1 MPTGHFTIGDL
12 SFSFEGD
19 LKELAHCQEIIRE
32 IQRAEQRLRRAAGA
46 QEVRLIYDR
55 DLEGERGTFDKMRLR
70 AYDGSTNYT
79 LDIGV
84 TDNNP
89 LGIYVGY
96 DQNIE
101 AYDREQGKTWE
112 IDPEGN
118 RVETSAQ
125 QGPSRGDADAGSQQT
140 EASSAESSPAAASP
154 SGPEAAASSSPS
166 SAQTERT
173 PQAEQ
178 GASRAKIER
187 AATALQA
194 RVQGHPSDQ
203 LVGETTIPD
212 GPLADK
218 LRGFVQYAG
227 RDEGYLSRV
236 LDAMSV
242 PSVERLTVGQVDDA
256 IEMIKDEEVLR
267 QNESFEPDSDL
278 PF

>member
-46 QEVRLIYDR
+46 KEVRLIYDR

-101 AYDREQGKTWE
+101 AYDREQGRTWE

-118 RVETSAQ
+118 RVETSAE
-125 QGPSRGDADAGSQQT
+125 QGPSRGDADAGAQRT
-140 EASSAESSPAAASP
+140 EASPPESSPAVSP
-154 SGPEAAASSSPS
+154 ADPEAAASSSPS
-166 SAQTERT
+166 SAQEQRT

-178 GASRAKIER
+178 GASRAEIER

-236 LDAMSV
+236 LDAMGVS
-242 PSVERLTVGQVDDA
+242 SVERLTVGQVDDA

>member
-32 IQRAEQRLRRAAGA
+32 IQRAEQRLRRASGA
-46 QEVRLIYDR
+46 QEVLLIYDR

-101 AYDREQGKTWE
+101 AYDREQGETWE
-112 IDPEGN
+112 IAPEGN
-118 RVETSAQ
+118 RVETSAE
-125 QGPSRGDADAGSQQT
+125 QGPSRGDADAEGQRT
-140 EASSAESSPAAASP
+140 EASSPETSPAAAP
-154 SGPEAAASSSPS
+154 SSGGGASSSPS
-166 SAQTERT
+166 SAQAQGTS
-173 PQAEQ
+173 QAAQ
-178 GASRAKIER
+178 GASRAEIER

-194 RVQGHPSDQ
+194 RVQGSPSDQ

-218 LRGFVQYAG
+218 LHGFVRYAG

-242 PSVERLTVGQVDDA
+242 PSVERLTVGQVEDA
-256 IEMIKDEEVLR
+256 IEMITDEEALR
-267 QNESFEPDSDL
+267 QNESFEPDRDL

>member
-46 QEVRLIYDR
+46 KEVRLIYDR

-118 RVETSAQ
+118 RVETSAE
-125 QGPSRGDADAGSQQT
+125 QGPSRGDADAGAQRT
-140 EASSAESSPAAASP
+140 EASPRESSPAAASP

-166 SAQTERT
+166 SAQAERT

>member
-101 AYDREQGKTWE
+101 AYDREQGRTWE

-118 RVETSAQ
+118 RVETSAE
-125 QGPSRGDADAGSQQT
+125 QGPSRGDADAGAQRT
-140 EASSAESSPAAASP
+140 EASPRESSPAAASP

-166 SAQTERT
+166 SAQAERT

>member
-32 IQRAEQRLRRAAGA
+32 IQRAEQRLRRASGA
-46 QEVRLIYDR
+46 QEVLLIYDR

-101 AYDREQGKTWE
+101 AYDREQGETWE
-112 IDPEGN
+112 IAPEGN
-118 RVETSAQ
+118 RVETSAE
-125 QGPSRGDADAGSQQT
+125 QGPSRGDADAEGQRT
-140 EASSAESSPAAASP
+140 EASSPETSPAAAP
-154 SGPEAAASSSPS
+154 SSGGGASSSPS
-166 SAQTERT
+166 SAQAQGTS
-173 PQAEQ
+173 QVAQ
-178 GASRAKIER
+178 GASRAEIER
-187 AATALQA
+187 AAAALQA
-194 RVQGHPSDQ
+194 RVQGSPSDQ

-218 LRGFVQYAG
+218 LHGFVRYAG

-242 PSVERLTVGQVDDA
+242 PSVERLTVGQVEDA
-256 IEMIKDEEVLR
+256 IEMITDEEALR
-267 QNESFEPDSDL
+267 QNESFEPDRDL

>member
-140 EASSAESSPAAASP
+140 EASSAESSPAAESP
-154 SGPEAAASSSPS
+154 SGPEAAA
-166 SAQTERT
+166 
-173 PQAEQ
+173 
-178 GASRAKIER
+178 
-187 AATALQA
+187 
-194 RVQGHPSDQ
+194 D
-203 LVGETTIPD
+203 GE
-212 GPLADK
+212 
-218 LRGFVQYAG
+218 
-227 RDEGYLSRV
+227 
-236 LDAMSV
+236 
-242 PSVERLTVGQVDDA
+242 
-256 IEMIKDEEVLR
+256 
-267 QNESFEPDSDL
+267 
-278 PF
+278 

>member
-19 LKELAHCQEIIRE
+19 LKELAHCQKIIRE
-32 IQRAEQRLRRAAGA
+32 IQRAEQRLRRASGS
-46 QEVRLIYDR
+46 QEVFLIYNQ

-70 AYDGSTNYT
+70 AYDDAKNYT

-101 AYDREQGKTWE
+101 VYDRERGDVWQ

-118 RVETSAQ
+118 RVESSDGQDEMPEPEEQPPSPSQTQSAAAEA
-125 QGPSRGDADAGSQQT
+125 PLAS
-140 EASSAESSPAAASP
+140 ASSAQ
-154 SGPEAAASSSPS
+154 EAPP
-166 SAQTERT
+166 R
-173 PQAEQ
+173 AE
-178 GASRAKIER
+178 IER
-187 AATALQA
+187 AAEALRA
-194 RVQGHPSDQ
+194 RVSGYPSEQ
-203 LVGETTIPD
+203 LVGETTIPG

-218 LRGFVQYAG
+218 LKGFARYCG
-227 RDEGYLSRV
+227 RDEGYLHRV
-236 LDAMSV
+236 LDAVGVSAV
-242 PSVERLTVGQVDDA
+242 GELAVGQVGDVID
-256 IEMIKDEEVLR
+256 MIKDEEVLR
-267 QNESFEPDSDL
+267 QNESFEPDDEL

>member
-125 QGPSRGDADAGSQQT
+125 QGPSRGDADAGAQQT
-140 EASSAESSPAAASP
+140 EASSVESSPAAASP

-178 GASRAKIER
+178 GASRAEIER

-194 RVQGHPSDQ
+194 RVQRHPSDQ

>member
-125 QGPSRGDADAGSQQT
+125 QGPSRGDADAGAQQT

-178 GASRAKIER
+178 GASRAEIER

>member
-19 LKELAHCQEIIRE
+19 LKELAHCQEIVRE
-32 IQRAEQRLRRAAGA
+32 IKRAERRLRRASGS
-46 QEVRLIYDR
+46 QEVYLIYDQ

-70 AYDGSTNYT
+70 AYDDAKNYT

-101 AYDREQGKTWE
+101 VYDRDRGETWE

-118 RVETSAQ
+118 RVESSEGQDDMPAPEEPTQ
-125 QGPSRGDADAGSQQT
+125 QGPPAEQE
-140 EASSAESSPAAASP
+140 EAPPAAP
-154 SGPEAAASSSPS
+154 SSSHDGP
-166 SAQTERT
+166 
-173 PQAEQ
+173 
-178 GASRAKIER
+178 SRAEVER
-187 AATALQA
+187 AAKALQK
-194 RVQGHPSDQ
+194 RVSTHPPEQ

-212 GPLADK
+212 GPLAEK
-218 LRGFVQYAG
+218 LKGFARYCG
-227 RDEGYLSRV
+227 RDQGYLHRV
-236 LDAMSV
+236 LDAIGVSA
-242 PSVERLTVGQVDDA
+242 VEQIAVGQVPDVID
-256 IEMIKDEEVLR
+256 MMKDEEVLR
-267 QNESFEPDSDL
+267 QNESFEPDDEL

>member
-19 LKELAHCQEIIRE
+19 LNELAHCQELIRE
-32 IQRAEQRLRRAAGA
+32 INRAEQRLRRASGS
-46 QEVRLIYDR
+46 QEVYLIYDQ

-70 AYDGSTNYT
+70 AYDDETNYT

-101 AYDREQGKTWE
+101 VYDRDRGETWQ

-118 RVETSAQ
+118 RVESAEGQ
-125 QGPSRGDADAGSQQT
+125 DEMPTPEETTQQT
-140 EASSAESSPAAASP
+140 PPAGQEEP
-154 SGPEAAASSSPS
+154 PTSPS
-166 SAQTERT
+166 SAREE
-173 PQAEQ
+173 P
-178 GASRAKIER
+178 SRAEIER
-187 AATALQA
+187 AAEALRQ
-194 RVQGHPSDQ
+194 RVSTHPSGQ

-212 GPLADK
+212 GPLGEK
-218 LRGFVQYAG
+218 LKGFARYCG
-227 RDEGYLSRV
+227 RDEGYLHRV
-236 LDAMSV
+236 LDAVGVSAV
-242 PSVERLTVGQVDDA
+242 GAIAVGQVPDVID
-256 IEMIKDEEVLR
+256 MIRDEEVLR
-267 QNESFEPDSDL
+267 QNESFEPDDEL

>member
-125 QGPSRGDADAGSQQT
+125 QGPSRGDADAGAQQT
-140 EASSAESSPAAASP
+140 ETSSAESSPAAASP

-178 GASRAKIER
+178 GASRAEIER

-236 LDAMSV
+236 LDAMSA

>member
-101 AYDREQGKTWE
+101 AYDREQGETWE
-112 IDPEGN
+112 IAPEGN
-118 RVETSAQ
+118 RVETSAE
-125 QGPSRGDADAGSQQT
+125 QGPSRGDADAEGQRT
-140 EASSAESSPAAASP
+140 EASSPETSPAAAP
-154 SGPEAAASSSPS
+154 SSGGGASSSPS
-166 SAQTERT
+166 SAQAQGTS
-173 PQAEQ
+173 QAAQ
-178 GASRAKIER
+178 GASRAEIER

-194 RVQGHPSDQ
+194 RVQGSPSDQ

-218 LRGFVQYAG
+218 LHGFVRYAG

-242 PSVERLTVGQVDDA
+242 PSVERLTVGQVEDA
-256 IEMIKDEEVLR
+256 IEMITDEEALR
-267 QNESFEPDSDL
+267 QNESFEPDRDL

>member
-32 IQRAEQRLRRAAGA
+32 IQRAERRLRRASGS
-46 QEVRLIYDR
+46 QDVFLIYDR

-70 AYDGSTNYT
+70 AYDDTTNYT

-96 DQNIE
+96 DQKIE
-101 AYDREQGKTWE
+101 VYDRDRGETWQ

-118 RVETSAQ
+118 RVESSEGQDEIPAPEETTQ
-125 QGPSRGDADAGSQQT
+125 QAPPTEQEEAPPAAPSPSQEGPSR
-140 EASSAESSPAAASP
+140 AEV
-154 SGPEAAASSSPS
+154 
-166 SAQTERT
+166 
-173 PQAEQ
+173 
-178 GASRAKIER
+178 ER
-187 AATALQA
+187 AAKALRK
-194 RVQGHPSDQ
+194 RVRTHPHEQ

-218 LRGFVQYAG
+218 LTGFARYCG
-227 RDEGYLSRV
+227 RDQGYLHRV
-236 LDAMSV
+236 LDAVGVSA
-242 PSVERLTVGQVDDA
+242 VEEIAVGQVGDVID
-256 IEMIKDEEVLR
+256 MIKDEEVLR
-267 QNESFEPDSDL
+267 QNESFEPDDEL

>member
-19 LKELAHCQEIIRE
+19 LKDLAHCQKIIRE
-32 IQRAEQRLRRAAGA
+32 IQRAEQRLRRASGS
-46 QEVRLIYDR
+46 QEVFLIYNQ

-70 AYDGSTNYT
+70 AYDDAKNYT

-101 AYDREQGKTWE
+101 VYERERGEVWQ

-118 RVETSAQ
+118 RVESSEGQGEMPEPEETATQQAPPTDQESEPPASASAQ
-125 QGPSRGDADAGSQQT
+125 
-140 EASSAESSPAAASP
+140 EAPARAE
-154 SGPEAAASSSPS
+154 
-166 SAQTERT
+166 
-173 PQAEQ
+173 
-178 GASRAKIER
+178 IER
-187 AATALQA
+187 AAEALRT
-194 RVQGHPSDQ
+194 RVGGHPPEQ

-218 LRGFVQYAG
+218 LKGFAQYCG
-227 RDEGYLSRV
+227 RDEGYLHRV
-236 LDAMSV
+236 LDAVGVSAMG
-242 PSVERLTVGQVDDA
+242 ELAVGQVGDVID
-256 IEMIKDEEVLR
+256 MIKDEEVLR
-267 QNESFEPDSDL
+267 QNESFEPDDEL

>member
-46 QEVRLIYDR
+46 KEVRLIYDR

-101 AYDREQGKTWE
+101 AYDREQGRTWE

-118 RVETSAQ
+118 RVETSAE
-125 QGPSRGDADAGSQQT
+125 QGPSRGDADAGAQRT
-140 EASSAESSPAAASP
+140 EASPRESSPAAASP

-166 SAQTERT
+166 SAQAERT